1 MPGGFHN
8 EAAVDND
15 SISDVADYTHSHLYV
30 RFFKCTR
37 FFCLCLNLFVFQFEF
52 MACFMLLDENVE
64 GGYKLTFLAF
74 KDWF

>member
-37 FFCLCLNLFVFQFEF
+37 FFCLCLNLFVF
-52 MACFMLLDENVE
+52 
-64 GGYKLTFLAF
+64 
-74 KDWF
+74 